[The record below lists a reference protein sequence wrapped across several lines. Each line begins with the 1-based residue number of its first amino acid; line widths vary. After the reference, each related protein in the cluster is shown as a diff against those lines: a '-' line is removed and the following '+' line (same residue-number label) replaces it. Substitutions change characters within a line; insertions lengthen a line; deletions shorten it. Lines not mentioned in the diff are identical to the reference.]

1 MHRELPTFRTLRLAW
16 EHEPYL
22 HVSVPLLSRSARLMR
37 PQLASRLPVLRS
49 ASQQNRLKWYAFA
62 VTVTLLMVGVRM
74 FLAPVLGHQ
83 LPFVTLFPAIF
94 LAAWTG
100 GLGPALLATALGV
113 VSALYFFMAPTL
125 TLAFADPVAQVGAGL
140 FVLTGIFAAMFGE
153 SRLRTLARA
162 ESAREESSKSQDRY
176 RALVERTA
184 EGIWRIELPEP
195 VPTSLPPDAQIDRFY
210 AYGEL
215 AECNDVMARMYGFGR
230 AADLIG
236 ARLADLL
243 PRSDPRNLEFLREFI
258 GSGYHLTD
266 AESHEVG
273 KDGSDR
279 FFLNNMV
286 GIVSDGYLVRAW
298 GSQRDITSMK
308 RAEEAVVASE
318 ARFRGVFESGL
329 IGIAFWNRAVVTN
342 ANDALLAMLGYD
354 RTDLQQGLLLR
365 ERLWTKTNEEDDRRA
380 ADELLRTGSCTPY
393 EKEFLRKDGSKV
405 PVLVGA
411 ALLSSDPDDLAFFIL
426 DLTERRRAEER
437 IRQAERMEVV
447 GQLAGGMAHEA
458 NNQMSVVLGATEF
471 ILRRADVPPQV
482 RQDAEYIRAA
492 AERTASITRQLLAF
506 SRRQILQ
513 PQAVDLNEVVKKL
526 EPILRRTLTESQKL
540 VLQLGPGVPAVRA
553 DPIQLDQVLLNLTI
567 NARDAMPQGGVLT
580 IGTRATNLTAEYGL
594 RRPEVALSPGFFSV
608 LTITDTGH
616 GMDRETLKH
625 LFEPFFTTKGVG
637 KGSGLGLAMVY
648 GIVKQSGGYIW
659 PYSEPSLGTTFK
671 IYLPSVADTLPAP
684 TDPAVEQLVSS
695 KGATVLVV
703 EDDPLVRTIAK
714 RSLTDAGF
722 EVLDAGDGN
731 EALRTLAQHRQIDL
745 VITDLAMPELGGRE
759 LAQRLSQSRPDLPII
774 FMSGYTDDDLARRGL
789 LEAGVLFLEKPFSPQ
804 VLVRIVQEVL
814 DSSKTPRSSVGS

>member
-1 MHRELPTFRTLRLAW
+1 MLLA
-16 EHEPYL
+16 
-22 HVSVPLLSRSARLMR
+22 PLLG
-37 PQLASRLPVLRS
+37 
-49 ASQQNRLKWYAFA
+49 Y
-62 VTVTLLMVGVRM
+62 
-74 FLAPVLGHQ
+74 Q
-83 LPFVTLFPAIF
+83 LPFITLFPAIF
-94 LAAWTG
+94 VAAWTG
-100 GLGPALLATALGV
+100 GLGPGLLATAMGV
-113 VSALYFFMAPTL
+113 VSALCFFMAPTF
-125 TLAFADPVAQVGAGL
+125 TLALADPVAQAGAGL
-140 FVLTGIFAAMFGE
+140 FVLTGIFAALFGE
-153 SRLRTLARA
+153 SRLRSLARA
-162 ESAREESSKSQDRY
+162 ASATEEARKSQDRY

-184 EGIWRIELPEP
+184 EGVWRIELPDP
-195 VPTSLPPDAQIDRFY
+195 VPISLPPEAQIDRFY
-210 AYGEL
+210 AIGEL
-215 AECNDVMARMYGFGR
+215 AECNDVMAQMYGFNR
-230 AADLIG
+230 AADLVG

-243 PRSDPRNLEFLREFI
+243 PRSDPRNLEFLHEFVR
-258 GSGYHLTD
+258 SGYHLTD

-286 GIVSDGYLVRAW
+286 GIVVDGHLVRAW

-308 RAEEAVVASE
+308 RAEEAVLASE
-318 ARFRGVFESGL
+318 ARFRGVFASGL
-329 IGIAFWNRAVVTN
+329 IGIAFWNREIVTD

-354 RTDLQQGLLLR
+354 RTDLQQGLLR
-365 ERLWTKTNEEDDRRA
+365 RDRLWTKTGEENDRRA

-411 ALLSSDPDDLAFFIL
+411 ARLSSDRDDLAFFIL
-426 DLTERRRAEER
+426 DLTERHRAEER

-513 PQAVDLNEVVKKL
+513 PQAVDLNQVVKKL

-540 VLQLGPGVPAVRA
+540 VLQLTPGIPAVRA
-553 DPIQLDQVLLNLTI
+553 DPVQLDQVLLNLTI

-580 IGTRATNLTAEYGL
+580 IGTRSTQLTAESGL
-594 RRPEVALSPGFFSV
+594 RPEVVLSPGPFSV

-659 PYSEPSLGTTFK
+659 PYSETGLGTTFK
-671 IYLPSVADTLPAP
+671 IYLPSVTETLPVPA
-684 TDPAVEQLVSS
+684 DPILEQPMTS

-722 EVLDAGDGN
+722 EVLDAADGN
-731 EALRTLAQHRQIDL
+731 QALRTLAQPHQVDV

-759 LAQRLSQSRPDLPII
+759 LAQRLSQSRPNLPII

-789 LEAGVLFLEKPFSPQ
+789 LEAGVLFLEKPFTPQ
-804 VLVRIVQEVL
+804 ALVRMVQDVL
-814 DSSKTPRSSVGS
+814 DSTEAARPSLSS

>member
-1 MHRELPTFRTLRLAW
+1 ML
-16 EHEPYL
+16 
-22 HVSVPLLSRSARLMR
+22 
-37 PQLASRLPVLRS
+37 
-49 ASQQNRLKWYAFA
+49 
-62 VTVTLLMVGVRM
+62 
-74 FLAPVLGHQ
+74 LAPVLGFQ

-94 LAAWTG
+94 VAAWIG
-100 GLGPALLATALGV
+100 GFGPGLLATGLGV
-113 VSALYFFMAPTL
+113 VSALYFFMAPAF
-125 TLAFADPVAQVGAGL
+125 TLALTDPVAQVGTGL

-153 SRLRTLARA
+153 SRLRILARA
-162 ESAREESSKSQDRY
+162 ESATEEARKSQDRY

-184 EGIWRIELPEP
+184 EGVWRIELPEP
-195 VPTSLPPDAQIDRFY
+195 VLTSLPPEAQIDRFY
-210 AYGEL
+210 EIGEL
-215 AECNDVMARMYGFGR
+215 AECNDVMAQMYGFSS
-230 AADLIG
+230 AAELIG
-236 ARLADLL
+236 ARLADML
-243 PRSDPRNLEFLREFI
+243 PRSDPRNLEFLREFVR
-258 GSGYHLTD
+258 SGYRLTD

-286 GIVSDGYLVRAW
+286 GIVSEGHLVRAW
-298 GSQRDITSMK
+298 GSQRDITSMR

-329 IGIAFWNRAVVTN
+329 IGIAFWNREIVTD
-342 ANDALLAMLGYD
+342 ANQALLGMLGYD
-354 RTDLQQGLLLR
+354 RTDLQQGLLR
-365 ERLWTKTNEEDDRRA
+365 RDRLWTIGGEEDDRRA
-380 ADELLRTGSCTPY
+380 ADELQRTGSCTPY

-411 ALLSSDPDDLAFFIL
+411 ARLSSDPDDLAFFIL
-426 DLTERRRAEER
+426 DLTERHRAEER

-471 ILRRADVPPQV
+471 ILRRADVPSQV

-513 PQAVDLNEVVKKL
+513 PQAMDLNQVVKKL

-553 DPIQLDQVLLNLTI
+553 DPVQLDQVLLNLTI
-567 NARDAMPQGGVLT
+567 NARDAMPQGGTLT
-580 IGTRATNLTAEYGL
+580 IGTRSTQLTAEYGL
-594 RRPEVALSPGFFSV
+594 RRPDVALSPGPFSV

-625 LFEPFFTTKGVG
+625 LFEPFFTTKGIG

-659 PYSEPSLGTTFK
+659 PYSEPTLGTTFK
-671 IYLPSVADTLPAP
+671 IYLPSVTDALPAAEE
-684 TDPAVEQLVSS
+684 PAAEQPVTS

-703 EDDPLVRTIAK
+703 EDDSLVRTIAK

-722 EVLDAGDGN
+722 DVLDAADGHQ
-731 EALRTLAQHRQIDL
+731 ALRTLAQHHQIDL

-759 LAQRLSQSRPDLPII
+759 LAQRLSQTRPALPII
-774 FMSGYTDDDLARRGL
+774 FMSGYTDDDLDRRGL
-789 LEAGVLFLEKPFSPQ
+789 LEAGIPYLEKPFSPQ
-804 VLVRIVQEVL
+804 ALVRMVQEVL
-814 DSSKTPRSSVGS
+814 DSTEAARPSLSS